1 MIKKTI
7 VLHALHFKFLREGGG
22 GEEEEGDISLEI
34 KKNWVYIMIV
44 DFIILEL
51 LCH

>member
-7 VLHALHFKFLREGGG
+7 VLHALHFKFLREGG